1 MIDGSERATPGGGIR
16 MRKATGLLLA
26 GKSFYSFSRLRVKAR
41 MLTGLPK
48 AESNQDNP
56 VLF

>member
-1 MIDGSERATPGGGIR
+1 MIDGSERAIPDGGIR

-26 GKSFYSFSRLRVKAR
+26 GKKFLCILSFRVKAR